1 MSCPAQSSSRLY
13 RRHIDASNDRPVEW
27 ASDAPLQNTSG
38 PPKPICFSPTLR
50 RNKWWVNASVP
61 MRGVP
66 AAAHFLS
73 RP

>member
-27 ASDAPLQNTSG
+27 ASDAPLPAHRQNRSA
-38 PPKPICFSPTLR
+38 FHPTLR